1 MSYVKSELNMNWNF
15 FVNDDWTY
23 FNTYTFAN
31 RIHNVTKERII
42 EPSETLV
49 TEAYQRLEL
58 KFHELSN
65 WYGDIKSR
73 MITVLEAGSLNNR
86 LHLHSLIKHDKQKED
101 WTWRLNNWWYNGDY
115 NGTPINNPNGY
126 GAYNISKI
134 TDSTRG
140 ALVSAY
146 VTKVQS
152 YINKDNNK
160 QNYKFFPHFWDTN
173 STN

>member
-1 MSYVKSELNMNWNF
+1 MNWNF

-23 FNTYTFAN
+23 FNTYTFKD
-31 RIHNVTKERII
+31 RIHNITKEKII
-42 EPSETLV
+42 EPSENLV
-49 TEAYQRLEL
+49 KEAYQRLEL

-65 WYGDIKSR
+65 WYDDLSSR

-101 WTWRLNNWWYNGDY
+101 WTRKLNSWWYNGDY
-115 NGTPINNPNGY
+115 NGNSINNPNGY
-126 GAYNISKI
+126 GAYNISEI
-134 TDSTRG
+134 TDLTRG
-140 ALVSAY
+140 ALVSSY

-160 QNYKFFPHFWDTN
+160 QNYKFFPHFWDTR
-173 STN
+173 S